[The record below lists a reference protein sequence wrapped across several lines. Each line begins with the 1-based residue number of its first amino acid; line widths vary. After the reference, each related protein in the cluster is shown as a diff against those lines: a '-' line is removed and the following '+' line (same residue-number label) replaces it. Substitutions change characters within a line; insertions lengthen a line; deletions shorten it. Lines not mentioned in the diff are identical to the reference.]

1 MSATDLRLLERSFD
15 ESTEAA
21 AEAGNVAAVTAAQV
35 RSGNAQPWPDVR
47 RAATEAMALILAGG
61 RGSRLKELT
70 AHRSKPSLYFGG
82 KYRIVD
88 FALSNCVNSNLR
100 RIAILTQYKSHS
112 LLTHIQRGWGF
123 LHSEVNEFVELLPAQ
138 QQIDE
143 ASWYKGTADAVR
155 QNINLLRMRGPS
167 YIVVLAGDHIYKM
180 DYGRLL
186 ASHVAQCADVTVAC
200 VEVPRRQA
208 SQFGIVAIDSRD
220 RIVDFI
226 EKPAHPPSR
235 PGRPDRS
242 LGSMGVYVFN
252 AECLYEHLMRD
263 ACDPGS
269 AHDFGR
275 DVIPALVPRARVCAH
290 HFENSCVADGP
301 GATPYWRDV
310 GTLDAYW
317 EANIDLTCTEPTLN
331 LYDRHWPI
339 FTHHEQLPPAKFVH
353 DVEGRRGMALNSVVS
368 DGCIVSGATVRRS
381 VLSSRVRVNSYVSLD
396 GVVVS
401 PDVEVGRH
409 ARLTK
414 VIVDRGCKIPAGL
427 VVGEDPESDGRRFT
441 RSEGGVTLITLE
453 MLARLEAEKA

>member
-1 MSATDLRLLERSFD
+1 MSVSDLRLLERSFD
-15 ESTEAA
+15 ESSEATVGTGDFA
-21 AEAGNVAAVTAAQV
+21 AKTAVQG

-47 RAATEAMALILAGG
+47 RLVSDAMALILAGG

-100 RIAILTQYKSHS
+100 RVAILTQYKSHS
-112 LLTHIQRGWGF
+112 LLSHVQRGWGF
-123 LHSEVNEFVELLPAQ
+123 LRSEVNEFVELWPAQ

-155 QNINLLRMRGPS
+155 QNINLLRMRAPS

-180 DYGRLL
+180 DYGQLL
-186 ASHVAQCADVTVAC
+186 ASHVAQRADVTVAC
-200 VEVPRRQA
+200 VEVPRLQA
-208 SQFGIVAIDSRD
+208 SQFGIVAIDSQD
-220 RIVDFI
+220 RIAHFI
-226 EKPAHPPSR
+226 EKPAHPPGL

-242 LGSMGVYVFN
+242 LASMGVYVFN
-252 AECLYEHLMRD
+252 AECLYDHLMRD
-263 ACDPGS
+263 ARDLAS

-290 HFENSCVADGP
+290 HFESSCVADGP
-301 GATPYWRDV
+301 GAMPYWRDV

-317 EANIDLTCTEPTLN
+317 EANMDLTRTEPALN
-331 LYDRHWPI
+331 LYDRQWPI

-368 DGCIVSGATVRRS
+368 DGCIVSGATVRGS
-381 VLSSRVRVNSYVSLD
+381 VLSSRVRVNSYASLD
-396 GVVVS
+396 GVVAL

-409 ARLTK
+409 ARLTR

-427 VVGEDPESDGRRFT
+427 VVGEDPEADGRRFT
-441 RSEGGVTLITLE
+441 RSESGITLITPE
-453 MLARLEAEKA
+453 MLARLGAEAA